1 MSFIND
7 LIDKLPNADV
17 LSNCVAFPGKWS
29 WNNLQQKTFQ
39 FIVGFVWINV
49 ILQIE
54 VNFEQIGSIVIVP
67 LGYIILSLLI
77 TFTIT
82 IMGTGW

>member
-1 MSFIND
+1 MSFQTA
-7 LIDKLPNADV
+7 LLFQV
-17 LSNCVAFPGKWS
+17 LFFEFFYV
-29 WNNLQQKTFQ
+29 QRFQ

-54 VNFEQIGSIVIVP
+54 VNFEQVGSIVIVP

-77 TFTIT
+77 AFTIT